1 MRILSAYCPHC
12 DANRPVTVLPEGET
26 STLDAPHRWHRA
38 VVVSCPAGHALV
50 RLGAAAGP
58 DPVADLLLGGSP
70 EAETKLIVIPVPV
83 QPGGS
88 ALP

>member
-26 STLDAPHRWHRA
+26 STLDAPHRWVPA
-38 VVVSCPAGHALV
+38 VVVTCPVGHALARFGAAPGLDPV
-50 RLGAAAGP
+50 LDVLLGAP
-58 DPVADLLLGGSP
+58 PP
-70 EAETKLIVIPVPV
+70 AETKVIVIPVPV

-88 ALP
+88 AVP